1 MKIVQRLRTP
11 VPVSDVLPLNEF
23 SFTLGTQVTPF
34 DAGPGEGRAVFTPA
48 VHGSLYLK
56 GGPGT
61 GKTVLL
67 RALAGAAA
75 EDMDV
80 HTIDMWGTLDK
91 EDAIQPAAAAS
102 VGFTPEECSEMLG
115 GVLAEAER
123 RLERCRL
130 EGTATTSELKCPPR
144 RILIVMDDVRHL
156 LMNDEFSDT
165 VRASGAIKSRS
176 RECIEKISA
185 TAARTGITFIFSSQ
199 WSLAE
204 TGIPPHLL
212 GDTLSTLEL
221 TVSRCPEFVT
231 PDRRESLRRGRYGQA
246 GGAESSVLM
255 AVR

>member
-1 MKIVQRLRTP
+1 MKIIQRRRTP
-11 VPVSDVLPLNEF
+11 VPVPGVSSPGEF
-23 SFTLGTQVTPF
+23 SFTLGTQTARF
-34 DAGPGEGRAVFTPA
+34 DSGPGEGPAVFTPA
-48 VHGSLYLK
+48 VHGSLHLQ
-56 GGPGT
+56 GGPGA

-91 EDAIQPAAAAS
+91 DDAIQPAAAAS

-130 EGTATTSELKCPPR
+130 EGAATVSELRCPPR

-165 VRASGAIKSRS
+165 VRVSGAIKSRS

-221 TVSRCPEFVT
+221 TVFRCPEFIT
-231 PDRRESLRRGRYGQA
+231 PDKWDPFRRGRYVQA